1 MHGRVQVPR
10 ARGMGKTR
18 ALPDAWEELDRN
30 WTQTAKKIVMEK
42 DKAWHVTSDAAEK
55 LRRTMQAQAQHWEGV
70 SVQSKNMLHNQSW
83 DPSALHQRFE
93 TWKQEALET
102 VPWNTPFE
110 PHGLQLHDMDPK
122 LAAAMTV
129 PMLLA
134 MAHAWNHRTLGTI
147 ADTNQ
152 LPYRYEVDIIRSYY
166 GQRPMD
172 VARRSAELA
181 SRAAGFGSLLLF
193 DYQAG
198 KWDENMRERAVR
210 ARELITE
217 AGPAFI
223 KVAQA
228 VSIRPD
234 ILPPIY
240 IEELQKLQDRV
251 PPFDAL
257 EARKILEDELQVP
270 LVEIFEDLSV
280 FELPVAAAS
289 LGQVYK
295 ARLVSGEEVAVK
307 VQRPGM
313 LKAVTMD
320 LHIIREAL
328 TSGTGPPFP
337 EDFRS
342 SCRGMLSV
350 IDTWAGRFVEE
361 LDYIQEAQNAVRFES
376 LMSKIPV
383 IKEALV
389 VPKPFTELTTR
400 NVLVSEWVDGK
411 KISELDV
418 SSSEEKKT
426 VKKQLAVLLNC
437 YLAQLLDTGFLHA
450 DPHPG
455 NFLSLKDGRIC
466 ILDYGL
472 MTEVTED
479 QRLALVE
486 YVTHLSAKEYSN
498 TLGDLV
504 KLGFIPEEVQSDP
517 EKRDIVA
524 PLLGSVL
531 EQLSQGG
538 GAANINVDVVGR
550 QVEELAEYYPIVIPA
565 YFGLIVRAFSTLE
578 GIGLTADPTY
588 SIVDECFPYLCRRL
602 LTDDSARMREALRT
616 FLYGDKKQLSVAR
629 VEEMATGFQTFT
641 NAMEKK
647 SLVPVA
653 MNGRGGSPKV
663 QELDPVLKE
672 GLVLLFDRKGNYVQ
686 ELLVEEAVRSTDA
699 LMRSVV
705 AEAWKR
711 LGSITSSSPTAALFR
726 SPFAPALFL
735 PPFAPLSLVSR
746 FAATNE
752 FVRLSEED
760 VKALETLQGIVSL
773 LGLESELPS
782 GQLVGSV
789 PSRGV
794 NGRQEVS
801 LALEEVQNLV
811 RNLQTLAPLLS
822 SLLPGLQNMGGQF
835 VTRLAERQAARL
847 VQDLARLRG
856 PFPSSSDI

>member
-1 MHGRVQVPR
+1 MFGRGCNTR
-10 ARGMGKTR
+10 ARGGVKTK
-18 ALPDAWEELDRN
+18 ALPNTWEPVDRK
-30 WTQTAKKIVMEK
+30 WTETAQRIVLEK
-42 DKAWHVTSDAAEK
+42 NKAWHYTTSALENVQNQ
-55 LRRTMQAQAQHWEGV
+55 LQAQAYDWEKNSLGIREKLHWGPFQLEE
-70 SVQSKNMLHNQSW
+70 
-83 DPSALHQRFE
+83 AQRY
-93 TWKQEALET
+93 LET
-102 VPWNTPFE
+102 LKTIPGYL
-110 PHGLQLHDMDPK
+110 HADSLHLQVHDMDPK
-122 LAAAMTV
+122 VAAAMMV
-129 PMLLA
+129 PMLLTL
-134 MAHAWNHRTLGTI
+134 AHAWTHRPMEPATH
-147 ADTNQ
+147 AVR
-152 LPYRYEVDIIRSYY
+152 LPYKYDVDIIRSYY
-166 GQRPMD
+166 GQRPIN
-172 VARRSAELA
+172 VAQRSAELA
-181 SRAAGFGSLLLF
+181 ASAAGFGSLLLY
-193 DYQAG
+193 DYQTG
-198 KWDENMRERAVR
+198 KWDQNMRERAVR

-257 EARKILEDELQVP
+257 EARKILEEELQVP
-270 LVEIFEDLSV
+270 LEEIFQDLSV

-295 ARLVSGEEVAVK
+295 AKLVSGEEVAVK

-313 LKAVTMD
+313 LEAVTMD

-328 TSGTGPPFP
+328 ISGTRSPFP
-337 EDFRS
+337 EDFQS

-361 LDYIQEAQNAVRFES
+361 LDYIQEAQNAIRFEA

-383 IKEALV
+383 IDEALV

-479 QRLALVE
+479 QRLALIE

-550 QVEELAEYYPIVIPA
+550 QVEELAEYYPIAIPA

-602 LTDDSARMREALRT
+602 LTDDSERMREALRT
-616 FLYGDKKQLSVAR
+616 FLYGDKKQLSLER

-647 SLVPVA
+647 SLAPTPFNRRA
-653 MNGRGGSPKV
+653 GPTQA

-672 GLVLLFDRKGNYVQ
+672 GLTILFDRRGNYVQ

-699 LMRSVV
+699 LLRSVV

-711 LGSITSSSPTAALFR
+711 LGSITSSLPTSALLSSPL
-726 SPFAPALFL
+726 APALFL

-746 FAATNE
+746 FAASNE
-752 FVRLSEED
+752 IVRLSEED

-773 LGLESELPS
+773 FGLESQLQS
-782 GQLVGSV
+782 GPLVASTPGQRV
-789 PSRGV
+789 NRRGQV
-794 NGRQEVS
+794 TM
-801 LALEEVQNLV
+801 ALEDVQSLV
-811 RNLQTLAPLLS
+811 RNLQILAPLLS
-822 SLLPGLQNMGGQF
+822 SLLPGLQNMGNQF

-847 VQDLARLRG
+847 VQDLGRLRG
-856 PFPSSSDI
+856 PFPDSLDV

>member
-1 MHGRVQVPR
+1 MFGLGCNTK
-10 ARGMGKTR
+10 ARGAVKTK
-18 ALPDAWEELDRN
+18 ALPSTWEPVDRK
-30 WTQTAKKIVMEK
+30 WTETAQRIVLEK
-42 DKAWHVTSDAAEK
+42 NKAWHYATNAVDDVRSQLEAQTHEWETSSLEIREK
-55 LRRTMQAQAQHWEGV
+55 LHLG
-70 SVQSKNMLHNQSW
+70 
-83 DPSALHQRFE
+83 PFRFE
-93 TWKQEALET
+93 EAQRYLET
-102 VPWNTPFE
+102 LKTMPGYL
-110 PHGLQLHDMDPK
+110 HADSLHLQVHDMDPK
-122 LAAAMTV
+122 VAAAMMI
-129 PMLLA
+129 PMLLTL
-134 MAHAWNHRTLGTI
+134 AHAWTHRTMEVATH
-147 ADTNQ
+147 AVR
-152 LPYRYEVDIIRSYY
+152 LPYKYDIDIIRSYY
-166 GQRPMD
+166 GQRPID
-172 VARRSAELA
+172 VAQRSAELA
-181 SRAAGFGSLLLF
+181 ASAAGFGSLLLY
-193 DYQAG
+193 DYQTG
-198 KWDENMRERAVR
+198 KWDQNMRERAVR

-270 LVEIFEDLSV
+270 LKEIFQDLSV

-295 ARLVSGEEVAVK
+295 AKLLSGEEVAVK

-313 LKAVTMD
+313 LEAVTMD

-328 TSGTGPPFP
+328 ILGTSPPFP
-337 EDFRS
+337 EDFQS

-361 LDYIQEAQNAVRFES
+361 LDYIQEAQNAIRFEV
-376 LMSKIPV
+376 LMSKISV
-383 IKEALV
+383 IDEALV

-479 QRLALVE
+479 QRLALIE

-517 EKRDIVA
+517 EKREIVA

-550 QVEELAEYYPIVIPA
+550 QVEELAEYYPLVIPA

-578 GIGLTADPTY
+578 GIGLTADSTY

-602 LTDDSARMREALRT
+602 LTDDSERMREALRT
-616 FLYGDKKQLSVAR
+616 FLYGDKKQLSVER

-647 SLVPVA
+647 KLDTSTSQRE
-653 MNGRGGSPKV
+653 GRSNSSTGAGSGT
-663 QELDPVLKE
+663 E
-672 GLVLLFDRKGNYVQ
+672 GRAHHTF
-686 ELLVEEAVRSTDA
+686 
-699 LMRSVV
+699 
-705 AEAWKR
+705 
-711 LGSITSSSPTAALFR
+711 
-726 SPFAPALFL
+726 
-735 PPFAPLSLVSR
+735 
-746 FAATNE
+746 
-752 FVRLSEED
+752 
-760 VKALETLQGIVSL
+760 
-773 LGLESELPS
+773 
-782 GQLVGSV
+782 
-789 PSRGV
+789 
-794 NGRQEVS
+794 
-801 LALEEVQNLV
+801 
-811 RNLQTLAPLLS
+811 
-822 SLLPGLQNMGGQF
+822 
-835 VTRLAERQAARL
+835 
-847 VQDLARLRG
+847 
-856 PFPSSSDI
+856 